1 MHPIFHI
8 ARKGRCPEP
17 PYNEETFRS
26 GGADAIRFAPVS
38 QSAERVASIIE
49 AMSSPIITMPA
60 ERQKALAREIA
71 FAREQTDSLFALI
84 GPETLYARPIAERHR
99 LIFYLGHFEA
109 FDWNLLAGRGLN
121 AASLHPTFDSLFERG
136 IDPAPG
142 QAPVDSRRDWPTQAE
157 VEQYKTKT
165 RAWIDSHLEDLD
177 PWVLKM
183 AIEHRHMH
191 AETFAY
197 LLHGLP
203 YSDKKSPIAA
213 HRGSEHPAPSNP
225 MIPIDS
231 GCVTLGQSKDHF
243 GWDNEHLAHDVFVPA
258 FRISKF
264 KISNGEYLDFVH
276 DGGPVPHFWTLENN
290 AWFYRGMFAQF
301 PLPLDWPA
309 WVTWQQAF
317 AYSRWRGLN
326 LPTEAQFQ
334 LAAQLTSP
342 DPIRDNFGYHRW
354 DPIPVNQAGQ
364 AVSPVDRPCPSQMI
378 GNGWEWT
385 RDPFAPF
392 KGFAPHPLYPG
403 YSADFFDG
411 QHYVMK
417 GASPRTATIFTRPS
431 FRNWFRADYPYMY
444 AGFRLLE
451 N

>member
-1 MHPIFHI
+1 
-8 ARKGRCPEP
+8 
-17 PYNEETFRS
+17 
-26 GGADAIRFAPVS
+26 
-38 QSAERVASIIE
+38 
-49 AMSSPIITMPA
+49 MSSPVITKPS
-60 ERQKALAREIA
+60 ERNRTLGREIA
-71 FAREQTDSLFALI
+71 RELALAREQTDSLFTLI
-84 GPETLYARPIAERHR
+84 SPDTLYARPIAERHR

-109 FDWNLLAGRGLN
+109 FDWNLLAGRGLS
-121 AASLHPTFDSLFERG
+121 APSFDPKFDALFERG

-142 QAPVDSRRDWPTQAE
+142 QAPADSPRDWPAQAD
-157 VEQYKTKT
+157 VEHYRMKT
-165 RAWIDSHLEDLD
+165 RAWIDSHLEDFD
-177 PWVLKM
+177 PWVLQM

-203 YSDKKSPIAA
+203 YREKKGTGPAERVTQRS
-213 HRGSEHPAPSNP
+213 APSNP
-225 MIPIDS
+225 LIAIQS
-231 GCVTLGQSKDHF
+231 GAVTLGQTRDRF
-243 GWDNEHLAHDVFVPA
+243 GWDNEHLAHDVIVPA

-276 DGGPVPHFWTLENN
+276 EGGPAPHFWVIENN

-301 PLPLDWPA
+301 PLPLDWPV
-309 WVTWQQAF
+309 WVTWQQAS
-317 AYSRWRGLN
+317 AYSRWRGLS

-334 LAAQLTSP
+334 LAAQLTPP
-342 DPIRDNFGYHRW
+342 DPIRDNFGYHGW
-354 DPIPVNQAGQ
+354 DPV
-364 AVSPVDRPCPSQMI
+364 PVDAASGPSASALSPSFRPEQMT

-385 RDPFAPF
+385 RDAFAPF
-392 KGFAPHPLYPG
+392 EGFAPHPLYPG

-417 GASPRTATIFTRPS
+417 GASPRTAGVLARPS

-444 AGFRLLE
+444 AGFRLVE